1 MICDLFYLTSKSK
14 ICKNCN
20 KEFRNR
26 ASEYCSTNC
35 AMNDLHDSDN
45 KDKNYVHQ
53 IITAKLFLLNFECI
67 AYSEQEVFEFI
78 NKLKD
83 KDHTILLFKNEH
95 IRDTIVTEFFDK
107 SKNDIFTACFTH
119 NTFKYKCDKA
129 ISYNELSDNQILL
142 TNKISEFLVDVLDKT
157 YPHAFPRIACED
169 TAWFS
174 EAGFFEEHQKLGNTL
189 DKKVIDESVILCCYN
204 ILKLDEEKMDTVL
217 QSRDFIILDEPLSV
231 FRRK

>member
-1 MICDLFYLTSKSK
+1 M
-14 ICKNCN
+14 KNCLKCN
-20 KEFRNR
+20 IEFDNR
-26 ASEYCSTNC
+26 ASDYCSTDC
-35 AMNDLHDSDN
+35 AINDLQNSDN

-53 IITAKLFLLNFECI
+53 IITTKLFSLNFECV
-67 AYSEQEVFEFI
+67 AFSEEDVFEFI

-83 KDHTILLFKNEH
+83 KDHTILLFKSEH

-107 SKNDIFTACFTH
+107 SKNDIFTACFAH
-119 NTFKYKCDKA
+119 NTSKYNCDKA
-129 ISYNELSDNQILL
+129 ISYNELSENQILL

-157 YPHAFPRIACED
+157 YPRAFPRIACED

-189 DKKVIDESVILCCYN
+189 DKRVIDESIILCCYN
-204 ILKLDEEKMDTVL
+204 ILKLDEEKMDIVL
-217 QSRDFIILDEPLSV
+217 QNSNLIILDEPLSV

>member
-1 MICDLFYLTSKSK
+1 MRNCL
-14 ICKNCN
+14 NCN
-20 KEFRNR
+20 KEFDKR
-26 ASEYCSTNC
+26 ASDYCSTDC
-35 AMNDLHDSDN
+35 AMNDLHNSDN

-53 IITAKLFLLNFECI
+53 IITNKLFSLNFECV
-67 AYSEQEVFEFI
+67 AFSEEDVFEFI

-107 SKNDIFTACFTH
+107 SKNDIFTACFAH
-119 NTFKYKCDKA
+119 NTSKYNCDKA
-129 ISYNELSDNQILL
+129 ISYNELSENQILL

-157 YPHAFPRIACED
+157 YPRAFPRIACED

-189 DKKVIDESVILCCYN
+189 DKKVIDESIILCCYN
-204 ILKLDEEKMDTVL
+204 ILKLDKEKMDIVL
-217 QSRDFIILDEPLSV
+217 QSTNFIILDEPLSV

>member
-1 MICDLFYLTSKSK
+1 L
-14 ICKNCN
+14 KNCLKCN
-20 KEFRNR
+20 KEFDNR
-26 ASEYCSTNC
+26 ASDYCSTDC
-35 AMNDLHDSDN
+35 AINDLHNSDN

-53 IITAKLFLLNFECI
+53 IITNKLFSLNFECV
-67 AYSEQEVFEFI
+67 AFSEEDVFKFI

-107 SKNDIFTACFTH
+107 SKNDIFTACFAH
-119 NTFKYKCDKA
+119 NTSKYNCDKA
-129 ISYNELSDNQILL
+129 ISYNELSENQILL

-157 YPHAFPRIACED
+157 YPRTFPRIACED

-189 DKKVIDESVILCCYN
+189 DKRVLEESIILCCYN
-204 ILKLDEEKMDTVL
+204 ILKLEKEKMDIVL
-217 QSRDFIILDEPLSV
+217 QNSNLIILDEPLSV
-231 FRRK
+231 YRRK